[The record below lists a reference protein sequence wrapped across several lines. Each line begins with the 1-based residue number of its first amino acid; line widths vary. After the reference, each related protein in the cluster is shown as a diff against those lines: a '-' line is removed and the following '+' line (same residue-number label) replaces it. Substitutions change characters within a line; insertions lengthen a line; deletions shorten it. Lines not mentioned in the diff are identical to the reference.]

1 MKERSLIR
9 EFLETMYKEPVIDID
24 TDYSLD
30 SVRHD
35 SSHDIDPD
43 RDGIVNKED
52 LYSHFDLDN
61 NGVVTTGEYANHVD
75 FHCQYPE
82 SLDHYN
88 TLRTKSYDT
97 VPCKNSYDSC
107 SKHLMG
113 NTDDI
118 DRYLTPLM
126 NATGSTCKTS
136 SVQGLLDVLQSLVNC
151 GMLK

>member
-9 EFLETMYKEPVIDID
+9 EFLEAMYKEPVIDID

-30 SVRHD
+30 SARHD
-35 SSHDIDPD
+35 STHDIDPD
-43 RDGIVNKED
+43 RDGIVSKED
-52 LYSHFDLDN
+52 LFTHFDLDN
-61 NGVVTTGEYANHVD
+61 DGVVTTDEYANHVD

-88 TLRTKSYDT
+88 TLKTKSHEV
-97 VPCKNSYDSC
+97 VPCRTSYDSC
-107 SKHLMG
+107 SQHFMG

-126 NATGSTCKTS
+126 DATGSTCKTS
-136 SVQGLLDVLQSLVNC
+136 SVQGLLDVLQSLINC